1 MQETLNSF
9 LIRLMAFH
17 KTGTGQP
24 PLGNWPV
31 WGHHFTAHGMT
42 RIGTSR
48 IHSGAKTQGLRF
60 GDLRNFGS
68 LGDFGDNVLAEAHE
82 NGSNLRTGRPALR
95 LEVSHGAIGDTVDE
109 LHCTGPGQAISG
121 ISKGLAIV
129 RCARSR
135 PINTSSSSSL

>member
-60 GDLRNFGS
+60 GDCLLYTSPAACQSQSQGRQRHAAPEGHQTQGQGQPILQNHR
-68 LGDFGDNVLAEAHE
+68 LGHRPETGQQRQHLNYGHGEKHREIQAVEAVA
-82 NGSNLRTGRPALR
+82 GCLLYTS
-95 LEVSHGAIGDTVDE
+95 
-109 LHCTGPGQAISG
+109 
-121 ISKGLAIV
+121 
-129 RCARSR
+129 RCV
-135 PINTSSSSSL
+135 